1 MKLGELKIESL
12 MMIFPGTELMVDYE
26 NDDELRDKISQLKDD
41 SSYSDYL
48 ASMPGAINRCYSS
61 LENKGIVPTKSVD
74 LSKSTAQKRGT
85 RIMFDLSAISDLG
98 SIDRIAFYGNNGQDE
113 EHCDYSHEGTSKVLL
128 EERNG
133 TYAVVYTPIIP
144 RIKQI
149 TDDAKEIELPEDVV
163 SLVPYFIKSELLRAE
178 NESEAAHARNVFE
191 QMANELRSKNQGY
204 QGAVISVYGG
214 ML

>member
-1 MKLGELKIESL
+1 

-48 ASMPGAINRCYSS
+48 ASMPGAINRCFSL
-61 LENKGIVPTKSVD
+61 LENRGVVPTRSHELD
-74 LSKSTAQKRGT
+74 SKKGKKRGKHLLFNLEE
-85 RIMFDLSAISDLG
+85 IGDLG
-98 SIDRIAFYGNNGQDE
+98 IIDRVAYYTDFSDISR
-113 EHCDYSHEGTSKVLL
+113 CDYTQEGASTILV
-128 EERNG
+128 EPREG
-133 TYAVVYTPIIP
+133 QYVVIYTPVVE
-144 RIKQI
+144 RISLI
-149 TDDAKEIELPEDVV
+149 TDDARVIKLPEDVC
-163 SLVPYFIKSELLRAE
+163 SLIPYFIKSELLRAE